1 MLTIQIFKKW
11 QPLVSQ
17 GNFYR
22 QLGGNH
28 LQCMLR
34 DHFGITWVVFQT
46 MSEARFKPPANATA
60 KRILT
65 SHDCFPATNVT
76 QELSTTQLLRIIRCE
91 FVTSKIVSHSQEVWT
106 RFYEPQE
113 NYVNIQLDFLHVCIK
128 IASYDAGL
136 RITFLWKKKSTPSKL
151 RLLISLIKTTE
162 VELLQFL
169 KSDGTH
175 LDYKCAGME
184 CNTTVPCFWQ

>member
-22 QLGGNH
+22 QPFAVHATGPLWYH
-28 LQCMLR
+28 LSC
-34 DHFGITWVVFQT
+34 FSNNVWSSVQT
-46 MSEARFKPPANATA
+46 SCKCDCKTNFDVTGLFSRNECYAGVEHNSTVANYA
-60 KRILT
+60 
-65 SHDCFPATNVT
+65 
-76 QELSTTQLLRIIRCE
+76 LRICD
-91 FVTSKIVSHSQEVWT
+91 VKIFVSHSQEVWT

-162 VELLQFL
+162 VELIQFL